1 VGGYY
6 VYNYNTKN
14 HASSLSSEEVYAIN
28 SAVTDAA
35 GEAELEDLTYPYC
48 TEFIV
53 LKEDKG
59 ADSLK
64 LRAYLESIGDS
75 AVVVD
80 DEELIKCHVH
90 TDQPG
95 KALQKALE
103 FGMLDKIKIR
113 LASLGFLNGEGDT
126 SQDAVLLL
134 MLEDAQ
140 DAVKAYCHRKD
151 IPKGLEHVVRGLV
164 VRGVQADNADNV
176 SAIKRG
182 DTQIN
187 YATAVTSDSF
197 TEKEIKA
204 LNSFRRLRVG

>member
-1 VGGYY
+1 MQGQTG
-6 VYNYNTKN
+6 NRKQQ
-14 HASSLSSEEVYAIN
+14 EERV
-28 SAVTDAA
+28 
-35 GEAELEDLTYPYC
+35 
-48 TEFIV
+48 
-53 LKEDKG
+53 K
-59 ADSLK
+59 
-64 LRAYLESIGDS
+64 
-75 AVVVD
+75 
-80 DEELIKCHVH
+80 
-90 TDQPG
+90 
-95 KALQKALE
+95 
-103 FGMLDKIKIR
+103 MLDKIRIR
-113 LASLGFLNGEGDT
+113 LASLGFLSGEEDT

>member
-1 VGGYY
+1 
-6 VYNYNTKN
+6 
-14 HASSLSSEEVYAIN
+14 
-28 SAVTDAA
+28 
-35 GEAELEDLTYPYC
+35 
-48 TEFIV
+48 
-53 LKEDKG
+53 
-59 ADSLK
+59 
-64 LRAYLESIGDS
+64 
-75 AVVVD
+75 
-80 DEELIKCHVH
+80 
-90 TDQPG
+90 
-95 KALQKALE
+95 
-103 FGMLDKIKIR
+103 MLDKIKIR

>member
-1 VGGYY
+1 
-6 VYNYNTKN
+6 
-14 HASSLSSEEVYAIN
+14 
-28 SAVTDAA
+28 
-35 GEAELEDLTYPYC
+35 
-48 TEFIV
+48 
-53 LKEDKG
+53 
-59 ADSLK
+59 
-64 LRAYLESIGDS
+64 
-75 AVVVD
+75 
-80 DEELIKCHVH
+80 
-90 TDQPG
+90 
-95 KALQKALE
+95 
-103 FGMLDKIKIR
+103 MLDKIKIR
-113 LASLGFLNGEGDT
+113 LASLGFLNGEEDT